1 MTVNDPVTE
10 QICWLGLLPFA
21 ALVAATTKME
31 SYSIQHPNL
40 SRHPG
45 ESPSSHGTLMLL
57 LSAEVLSSGIL
68 LPGGDPEELP
78 KASTLLIIQF
88 LFQSWSTQVFFLL
101 LDTAL
106 SSLLFLR
113 FNSDDHV
120 FGAQGKLQNGILPYH
135 LNWKSPHIL
144 S

>member
-1 MTVNDPVTE
+1 
-10 QICWLGLLPFA
+10 
-21 ALVAATTKME
+21 
-31 SYSIQHPNL
+31 
-40 SRHPG
+40 
-45 ESPSSHGTLMLL
+45 MLL

-88 LFQSWSTQVFFLL
+88 LFQSWSTQLFFLL

-120 FGAQGKLQNGILPYH
+120 FGTQGKLQNGTLPYH